1 MQKSYENY
9 RISGDYSG
17 EETHVPI
24 PNTDVK
30 LSSADGTAW
39 VTVWESKTLPGIF
52 LRPFFYKDGL
62 FFCKI
67 FLSVLLRRQ
76 ISKSINR

>member
-1 MQKSYENY
+1 
-9 RISGDYSG
+9 
-17 EETHVPI
+17 
-24 PNTDVK
+24 
-30 LSSADGTAW
+30 
-39 VTVWESKTLPGIF
+39 LPGIF

>member
-1 MQKSYENY
+1 MQKLYENY

-52 LRPFFYKDGL
+52 LRPFFIRTA
-62 FFCKI
+62 FFLQNFFICVI
-67 FLSVLLRRQ
+67 T
-76 ISKSINR
+76 